1 MPTTRHPYL
10 LHSRAGFPQGKHRKC
25 RKAVVGHWQLV
36 VGWWRSAFDRL
47 QSFPSLRRRVE
58 MIFRQLMTAFFMM
71 FAITQ
76 STWAQQEKAS
86 VDQLVFVRCGALLDG
101 KSDNARK
108 NVVIAIRGEKITE
121 VGAKE
126 PAGAEIVD
134 LSRETCLPGLIDTHT
149 HVLLQGDITAADYD
163 EQLLKQSPEYRTIL
177 ATANARRA
185 LGYGFPTIRDLETE
199 GAGYADVDVKKAINN
214 GVIPGPRMQ
223 VATRALD
230 VTGAY
235 PLLGYAPNVTV
246 PHGVQVVDG
255 ADAARKAVREQISH
269 GADWIKVYSDRSY
282 RVREDGV
289 LDDVPTF
296 TLEELK
302 AIVDETHRE
311 RHRVAS
317 HAMALYGVHNSIEAG
332 VDSIEHGNYIA
343 DDDMKSMVAHGTF
356 YVPTIYVG
364 AYVAEGR
371 AAAGAP
377 VWVKMLSIHEE
388 TFRRAMKAGVKVAFG
403 TDAGGFAWTVNP
415 AKEFAYMVKW
425 GMTPAQAIQSA
436 TKTAAELLGWS
447 DQVGAIDA
455 GKFADIVAVSG
466 DPLGDVSVLEKVDFV
481 MKGGKIYKK
490 PVWWASARRSDGTSD
505 NPGVRRCR
513 KIKNL
518 VLLDALFSACAP
530 APPKPPEALPAG
542 H

>member
-1 MPTTRHPYL
+1 MISCMRMLVLT
-10 LHSRAGFPQGKHRKC
+10 A
-25 RKAVVGHWQLV
+25 LV
-36 VGWWRSAFDRL
+36 VGVGARMSA
-47 QSFPSLRRRVE
+47 QN
-58 MIFRQLMTAFFMM
+58 
-71 FAITQ
+71 
-76 STWAQQEKAS
+76 AS
-86 VDQLVFVRCGALLDG
+86 APPEQLVHVHCGKLIDGVSDRIYSNVTVIVRNDRISELQPGA
-101 KSDNARK
+101 SP
-108 NVVIAIRGEKITE
+108 VHAIPTGTI
-121 VGAKE
+121 
-126 PAGAEIVD
+126 D
-134 LSRETCLPGLIDTHT
+134 LSHETCLPGLIDTHT

-177 ATANARRA
+177 ATVNARRA
-185 LGYGFPTIRDLETE
+185 LEYGFTTIRDVETE

-255 ADAARKAVREQISH
+255 VDAGRVAVREQISH

-289 LDDVPTF
+289 LDDIPTF

-302 AIVDETHRE
+302 AIVDEAHRE
-311 RHRVAS
+311 RRKVAS
-317 HAMALYGVHNSIEAG
+317 HAMALNGVHNSVEAG

-343 DDDMKSMVAHGTF
+343 DQDMKAMVAHRTF

-377 VWVKMLSIHEE
+377 VWVKMLAIHEE
-388 TFRRAMKAGVKVAFG
+388 TFRRAVQAGVKIAFG

-425 GMTPAQAIQSA
+425 GMTPAQALRSA
-436 TKTAAELLGWS
+436 TASAAELLGWS
-447 DQVGAIDA
+447 DQVGSIEP
-455 GKFADIVAVSG
+455 GKFADMVAVPG
-466 DPLGDVSVLEKVDFV
+466 DPLADVSVLERVDFV
-481 MKGGKIYKK
+481 MKGGTVYKK
-490 PVWWASARRSDGTSD
+490 P
-505 NPGVRRCR
+505 
-513 KIKNL
+513 
-518 VLLDALFSACAP
+518 
-530 APPKPPEALPAG
+530 
-542 H
+542 

>member
-1 MPTTRHPYL
+1 
-10 LHSRAGFPQGKHRKC
+10 
-25 RKAVVGHWQLV
+25 
-36 VGWWRSAFDRL
+36 
-47 QSFPSLRRRVE
+47 
-58 MIFRQLMTAFFMM
+58 MIRRQLIALFGTVLVTTAVT
-71 FAITQ
+71 FAQ
-76 STWAQQEKAS
+76 KENAPA
-86 VDQLVFVRCGALLDG
+86 DQLVFVRCGALLDG
-101 KSDNARK
+101 KSETARK
-108 NVVIAIRGEKITE
+108 NVVVAIRGEKITE
-121 VGAKE
+121 VSTKE
-126 PAGAEIVD
+126 PTGAQIVD

-177 ATANARRA
+177 ATVNARRA
-185 LGYGFPTIRDLETE
+185 LEYGFTTIRDVETE
-199 GAGYADVDVKKAINN
+199 GAGYADVDVKKAINT

-223 VATRALD
+223 VATRAMD

-235 PLLGYAPNVTV
+235 PLLGYAPNVNV

-255 ADAARKAVREQISH
+255 ADAARKTVREQISH

-289 LDDVPTF
+289 LDDIPTF

-302 AIVDETHRE
+302 AIVDEAHRE
-311 RHRVAS
+311 RHKVAS

-343 DDDMKSMVAHGTF
+343 DEDMKAMVAHGTF

-388 TFRRAMKAGVKVAFG
+388 TFRRAIKAGLKIAFG

-425 GMTPAQAIQSA
+425 GMTPAQALRSA
-436 TKTAAELLGWS
+436 TTSAAELLGWS
-447 DQVGAIDA
+447 DQVGSIEA
-455 GKFADIVAVSG
+455 GKFADIVAVPG
-466 DPLGDVSVLEKVDFV
+466 DPLADVSQLEKVDFV
-481 MKGGKIYKK
+481 MKGGKVYKK
-490 PVWWASARRSDGTSD
+490 P
-505 NPGVRRCR
+505 
-513 KIKNL
+513 
-518 VLLDALFSACAP
+518 
-530 APPKPPEALPAG
+530 
-542 H
+542 